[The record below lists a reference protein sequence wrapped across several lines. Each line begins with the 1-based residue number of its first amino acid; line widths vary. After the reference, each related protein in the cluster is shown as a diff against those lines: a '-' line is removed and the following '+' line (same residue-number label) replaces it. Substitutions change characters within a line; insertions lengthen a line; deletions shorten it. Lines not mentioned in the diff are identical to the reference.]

1 MRDVTPFIR
10 AILDHPDDDAP
21 RLVLADFLE
30 EGGSAQ
36 GEFIRL
42 QCERARLDPGGS
54 RYADV
59 VRREQ
64 ELVRAHG
71 PAWLRPMHNLLEPE
85 RAFPGLP
92 LQHAEFRRGLVEAV
106 RVDARAFLRH
116 ADELMLLGP
125 VREVCL
131 VVMEDDA
138 RAAARLLAG
147 LAALDCWPRVES
159 LALRLWTWTD
169 AAVVR
174 FLARAEL
181 PRLRE
186 LRLYGHQIGPPVVG
200 PLLRWRGLP
209 RLDRVDI
216 QTASPEGA
224 GLLRVSRFRT
234 LFQYP
239 FES

>member
-1 MRDVTPFIR
+1 
-10 AILDHPDDDAP
+10 
-21 RLVLADFLE
+21 
-30 EGGSAQ
+30 
-36 GEFIRL
+36 
-42 QCERARLDPGGS
+42 
-54 RYADV
+54 
-59 VRREQ
+59 
-64 ELVRAHG
+64 
-71 PAWLRPMHNLLEPE
+71 
-85 RAFPGLP
+85 
-92 LQHAEFRRGLVEAV
+92 
-106 RVDARAFLRH
+106 VDARAFLRH

-147 LAALDCWPRVES
+147 LVALDCWPRVES
-159 LALRLWTWTD
+159 LAFRLWTWTD
-169 AAVVR
+169 AVVVR
-174 FLARAEL
+174 FLARADL
-181 PRLRE
+181 SRLRE

-200 PLLRWRGLP
+200 PLLGWRGLP

-224 GLLRVSRFRT
+224 GLLRASRFRT